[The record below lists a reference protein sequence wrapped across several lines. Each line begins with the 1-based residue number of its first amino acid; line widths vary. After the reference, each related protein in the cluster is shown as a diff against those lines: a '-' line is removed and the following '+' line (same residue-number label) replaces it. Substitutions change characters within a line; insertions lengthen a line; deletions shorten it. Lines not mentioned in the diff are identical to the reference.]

1 MLNHIYKI
9 YSTINDIDFFI
20 GITESSDI
28 HMLYIHKTHSKKTA
42 KTQEKTPKNKLYN
55 FINNN
60 YDNIKCQIL
69 ESKECNDKDDINNY
83 LYESIQ
89 KYQPTLNLKITRIND
104 MKEYQKAYR
113 LKNKNLIN
121 KEKRKE
127 YNKKYSEK
135 KKSQCIVVV

>member
-9 YSTINDIDFFI
+9 YSTINDKDFFI

-28 HMLYIHKTHSKKTA
+28 HMLYIHKTHSKKNI
-42 KTQEKTPKNKLYN
+42 KKNKLYK
-55 FINNN
+55 FINDN
-60 YDNIKCQIL
+60 YENIKCQIL
-69 ESKECNDKDDINNY
+69 ESRECIDKDNINNY
-83 LYESIQ
+83 LYESIE
-89 KYQPTLNLKITRIND
+89 KYKPTLNLKVQRIND

-113 LKNKNLIN
+113 SKNKSLMN

-135 KKSQCIVVV
+135 KKSQCNVAE